1 MPTTERAAAL
11 NRTSIRTYKGIGV
24 SPGIAIG
31 RAVIIE
37 RREDAVYRVP
47 IREDEVPSEVNRFLE
62 AIEKTQSQLQDLKQ
76 KVKRSMGDEYASI
89 FEAHAMMVSD
99 PSFAD
104 KVVQKIEEIGRASCR
119 ERVFRVV

>member
-1 MPTTERAAAL
+1 MPTIERAAAL

-47 IREDEVPSEVNRFLE
+47 IREDEVPAEVNRFLE
-62 AIEKTQSQLQDLKQ
+62 AIEKTQSQLLDLKQ

-89 FEAHAMMVSD
+89 FEAHAMIVGD
-99 PSFAD
+99 ASFAD
-104 KVVQKIEEIGRASCR
+104 KVVQKIES
-119 ERVFRVV
+119 